1 MSDKKSPSRILIVD
15 DHQLVREGLTLRI
28 SLEPDLCVC
37 GEAAS
42 QDEALAQLDLAQPD
56 LIIVDLSLKGGD
68 GLGLIKQIK
77 ARNPQAK
84 MLVVTGFQESLYGE
98 RVLRA
103 GALGFL
109 NKQESTQHLIDAI
122 RTVLTGRRYV
132 SKQLEDRLIEKAIS
146 GEGVGGQS
154 PMERLTDR
162 ELEVFR
168 LIGEGRTSGA
178 IANQL
183 FLSPHTVDTH
193 RENIKRKLGLAN
205 AGELSQAAVQWVLE
219 GG

>member
-1 MSDKKSPSRILIVD
+1 MSDKTSPSRILIVD

-42 QDEALAQLDLAQPD
+42 PNEALVQLDRTRPD

-77 ARNPQAK
+77 ARNPHAK

-122 RTVLTGRRYV
+122 RTVLAGRRYV
-132 SKQLEDRLIEKAIS
+132 SKQLEDRLIAKAIS
-146 GEGVGGQS
+146 GEGVVGES
-154 PMERLTDR
+154 ATERLSDR

-178 IANQL
+178 IAQQL